1 MERRINLSNKDSV
14 ISHITNIQISLV
26 KIENIINDTNIEVN
40 EEYINKLRNELEKM
54 SEINLIN
61 LYFLMCDIYDRR
73 SHDFMDFKNN
83 LNKKKEDK
91 ESLVKFLSKFINM
104 FVAPLFRTTIKC
116 DDFLNMYDNES
127 FSTLSE
133 SKEQLVQTAM
143 ELYKKIVDYNYDNKI
158 VIVRTPI
165 QFLLKDFENELSILE
180 KNNISKVISYL
191 DLILIEMSVQYGMNC
206 NNLIL

>member
-1 MERRINLSNKDSV
+1 
-14 ISHITNIQISLV
+14 
-26 KIENIINDTNIEVN
+26 
-40 EEYINKLRNELEKM
+40 
-54 SEINLIN
+54 
-61 LYFLMCDIYDRR
+61 
-73 SHDFMDFKNN
+73 
-83 LNKKKEDK
+83 
-91 ESLVKFLSKFINM
+91 M
-104 FVAPLFRTTIKC
+104 FAVPLFRTTIKC

-165 QFLLKDFENELSILE
+165 QFLMKDFENELSNLE